1 MSKTFVFNDDGTVNI
16 EMAKNG
22 ILVKKV
28 VEKESILSE
37 FNSLLRVE
45 TKYSDSGS
53 LPPSVRR
60 IKRKDDRNFIVYS
73 YQEPTQRN
81 LITSQGIKI
90 DVGIP
95 ALIGAFVIS
104 DGYMS
109 DMGIWCLNSKYR
121 ISDNAPLYY
130 FPYGNVLRGNTYNV
144 CLGNLTMPKVED
156 PLDTWKC
163 WSAYWN
169 SEFTGDGDSNAFTMM
184 NMMEK
189 KPFDDK
195 LLVPFE
201 DKTFMDV

>member
-16 EMAKNG
+16 EMSRDG

-37 FNSLLRVE
+37 FNSLLSVNS
-45 TKYSDSGS
+45 KYADSGA

-60 IKRKDDRNFIVYS
+60 IKRIDDSDYIVYS
-73 YQEPTQRN
+73 YQASTQRN
-81 LITSQGIKI
+81 LITSQGLKIK
-90 DVGIP
+90 VGIP
-95 ALIGAFVIS
+95 ALVGAFHIS

-121 ISDNAPLYY
+121 LSDNAPLYH
-130 FPYGNVLRGNTYNV
+130 FPYGNVYSGQTFNV
-144 CLGNLTMPKVED
+144 CLGNADMPAVKDAFE
-156 PLDTWKC
+156 TWKC
-163 WSAYWN
+163 WDAFWN
-169 SEFTGDGDSNAFTMM
+169 SKFTGHGDPNAFTIMSL
-184 NMMEK
+184 MEK

-201 DKTFMDV
+201 NKVFRDV